1 MAPHNKMYA
10 LITVHSMLNY
20 CMRPLIPPLAEFIAV
35 RLAIFTAPPHR
46 SVLTATAMT
55 AWPRL
60 AGPAAREHHNGLGV
74 EHLHPTTHWSHGR
87 AAD

>member
-35 RLAIFTAPPHR
+35 RLAIFTAPPHP
-46 SVLTATAMT
+46 TADHLICPPPASNM
-55 AWPRL
+55 AWP
-60 AGPAAREHHNGLGV
+60 AKPA
-74 EHLHPTTHWSHGR
+74 S
-87 AAD
+87 